1 MKELF
6 LRSFAAIFRCYRLSP
21 FLPLVTVFRRLSPLF
36 AVCHQLLHIF
46 EYLQPFLPFVVI
58 CLHWSPFA
66 AICHHLLPVPNW
78 MNRFCPTR
86 EVYPWRV
93 LEEGTVDLGW
103 TGVLSEISRSTRPL
117 QFSIETF
124 LDISVKAEYSSIIKL
139 PVSKKEL
146 IKTSKRDRAQ
156 FHWLK
161 GHVTKALHVWL
172 DK

>member
-6 LRSFAAIFRCYRLSP
+6 LRSFAAIFRCYHLSP
-21 FLPLVTVFRRLSPLF
+21 FLPLVTVFRRLSSVL

-46 EYLQPFLPFVVI
+46 EHLQPFLPFVAF
-58 CLHWSPFA
+58 CLHWSPFVT
-66 AICHHLLPVPNW
+66 ICYRSQTEWIDSVQLERSTLKGSLKRGLLIWVGP
-78 MNRFCPTR
+78 
-86 EVYPWRV
+86 
-93 LEEGTVDLGW
+93 
-103 TGVLSEISRSTRPL
+103 VLSEISRSTRPL
-117 QFSIETF
+117 QFSIEAF

-139 PVSKKEL
+139 SVSKKGL

-161 GHVTKALHVWL
+161 GRVTKAPHVWL

>member
-6 LRSFAAIFRCYRLSP
+6 LRSFAAIFRCYHLSP
-21 FLPLVTVFRRLSPLF
+21 FLPLVTVFRRLSSVL

-46 EYLQPFLPFVVI
+46 EHLQPFLPFVAF
-58 CLHWSPFA
+58 CLHWSPFVT
-66 AICHHLLPVPNW
+66 ICYRSQTEWIDSVQLERSTLKGSLKRGLLIWVGP
-78 MNRFCPTR
+78 
-86 EVYPWRV
+86 
-93 LEEGTVDLGW
+93 
-103 TGVLSEISRSTRPL
+103 VLSEISRSTRPL
-117 QFSIETF
+117 QFSIEAF

-139 PVSKKEL
+139 SVSKKEL

-161 GHVTKALHVWL
+161 GHVTKAPHVWL

>member
-1 MKELF
+1 MQPF
-6 LRSFAAIFRCYRLSP
+6 FVVTVCHHFYHRSP
-21 FLPLVTVFRRLSPLF
+21 FF
-36 AVCHQLLHIF
+36 AVCRHFSLFVINCCIFSNICSHFYHLLSYVYIGHH
-46 EYLQPFLPFVVI
+46 LQPFVTI
-58 CLHWSPFA
+58 CYRSQTDRIDSVQLERSTLEGSLKRG
-66 AICHHLLPVPNW
+66 LLIWVGP
-78 MNRFCPTR
+78 
-86 EVYPWRV
+86 
-93 LEEGTVDLGW
+93 
-103 TGVLSEISRSTRPL
+103 VLSEISRSTRPL

-124 LDISVKAEYSSIIKL
+124 LDISVKAEYSSIMKL